1 MKRIVAGL
9 LAVLLVIG
17 VGLAL
22 WYYRPWSPY
31 SPARMTALDDPE
43 QFPETFQRMDE
54 ILPSSRIEA
63 GDPQPLPRAVEPLAL
78 DYEWNGET
86 KSLDRYLDEADAT
99 SLVVL
104 RDGEVIAET
113 YRRGAGPETRFTS
126 WSMAKSFVAGL
137 IAMGVRDGLIDSLD
151 DPAERYAPQFAGT
164 DYGATSLR
172 HLLMMSAGMDFN
184 EEYSP
189 EEPSDIRPLF
199 FNAFI
204 MRRNVDA
211 MIGEIERDREPGE
224 DLHYTSPNTH
234 VLSAV
239 VRGAYGDRLADI
251 VEEKIWTPLGMEHDA
266 NWLQNKPGENGI
278 AIGYCCLQATA
289 VDFARFGWF
298 LANDGVWNG
307 ARLLPEGFVEQATRP
322 NAPFQEPGPDARYA
336 PRGYG
341 LHFWIPPDYADEYFL
356 AGVYGQYVWVDERRG
371 VVIAQTAGSPDWL
384 SRQEEAFHVFRAI
397 AERVAPLET
406 SPDEAG
412 TETAEDGA

>member
-1 MKRIVAGL
+1 
-9 LAVLLVIG
+9 
-17 VGLAL
+17 
-22 WYYRPWSPY
+22 
-31 SPARMTALDDPE
+31 
-43 QFPETFQRMDE
+43 
-54 ILPSSRIEA
+54 
-63 GDPQPLPRAVEPLAL
+63 
-78 DYEWNGET
+78 
-86 KSLDRYLDEADAT
+86 
-99 SLVVL
+99 
-104 RDGEVIAET
+104 VIAET

-251 VEEKIWTPLGMEHDA
+251 VEEKIWTPLGMEQDA
-266 NWLQNKPGENGI
+266 SWLQNKPGENGI

-397 AERVAPLET
+397 AERVAPLAT
-406 SPDEAG
+406 PPDEAG